1 MKANVSQIVAL
12 YGQIEEANLLDR
24 EMCSH
29 SVQQGKEIE
38 YIVLKF
44 GCSSRWQFDNIP
56 VVIQNCVDIGTASQ
70 GKLHLPMD
78 QNAAIHFVTPN
89 MV

>member
-1 MKANVSQIVAL
+1 MGAL
-12 YGQIEEANLLDR
+12 QAALGEHLVQHNA
-24 EMCSH
+24 
-29 SVQQGKEIE
+29 QQGNLFE

-78 QNAAIHFVTPN
+78 QHAAIHFATPN